1 MQTYTGFRGLSGD
14 NHTQK
19 FQPTRNR
26 NYELKTKESARMVV
40 LILQSD

>member
-1 MQTYTGFRGLSGD
+1 MQTYTGFSGLSGED
-14 NHTQK
+14 HTPK

-40 LILQSD
+40 ILQSD